1 MRSDRPTDVPGTRS
15 VRRQFSDALLAF
27 SDDPG
32 PANLVRYLAASRD
45 LERSKGSG
53 ESPALAS
60 ATAARAA

>member
-1 MRSDRPTDVPGTRS
+1 

-45 LERSKGSG
+45 LERSKASG
-53 ESPALAS
+53 EAQAS
-60 ATAARAA
+60 ATVARAA